1 MPESTIPALLGRYR
15 PQHVIGRGGEASIFR
30 ATDELLGREVA
41 IKLYRSGGEEEM
53 AQYRT
58 EQAALAKLS
67 HHGIVSLIDAGID
80 YTSPK
85 DPRPFLI
92 MELVSGTDLA
102 ATLEQRE
109 LSLEEIAEIA
119 YDISEALEY
128 VHAHGVVHRDI
139 KPSNIMLVSYGTTT
153 FRARARLTDFGIA
166 SGIVGTPSQPDE
178 GKTTGTAAYL
188 SPEQAMRRP
197 ATPASDIY
205 SLGLVLLESFTRTV
219 AYPGGAV
226 ESAMARLEH
235 EPPVPEGLPDEWTRI
250 LHAMTE
256 SDPAAR
262 PTAKQLTPLF
272 REAVI
277 SAAGLQQK
285 VRRRAR
291 RETPT
296 GSASRSTPP
305 WATGAR
311 SR

>member
-41 IKLYRSGGEEEM
+41 IKLYRSAGEEEM

-58 EQAALAKLS
+58 EQAALARLS

-80 YTSPK
+80 YSSPK

-102 ATLEQRE
+102 AMLAKRE
-109 LSLEEIAEIA
+109 LTLEEIAEIA
-119 YDISEALEY
+119 YDVSEALEY
-128 VHAHGVVHRDI
+128 VHANGVVHRDI
-139 KPSNIMLVSYGTTT
+139 KPSNILLVSYGTTA

-166 SGIVGTPSQPDE
+166 SGIAGAPPQQEE

-188 SPEQAMRRP
+188 SPEQAMRQP

-205 SLGLVLLESFTRTV
+205 SLGLVLLECFTRSVT
-219 AYPGGAV
+219 YPGTAV
-226 ESAMARLEH
+226 ESALAGSGH
-235 EPPVPEGLPDEWTRI
+235 S
-250 LHAMTE
+250 MTV

-262 PTAKQLTPLF
+262 PTAAQLTPML
-272 REAVI
+272 RDAVI
-277 SAAGLQQK
+277 AAAGLQK
-285 VRRRAR
+285 RPAD
-291 RETPT
+291 
-296 GSASRSTPP
+296 
-305 WATGAR
+305 
-311 SR
+311 

>member
-58 EQAALAKLS
+58 EQAALARLS

-80 YTSPK
+80 YSSPK

-102 ATLEQRE
+102 SMLSQRE
-109 LSLEEIAEIA
+109 LSLEEIAEVA

-128 VHAHGVVHRDI
+128 VHANGVVHRDI

-166 SGIVGTPSQPDE
+166 SGIVGTPSQQDE

-188 SPEQAMRRP
+188 SPEQAMRQP
-197 ATPASDIY
+197 ATSASDIY
-205 SLGLVLLESFTRTV
+205 SLGLVLLECFTRSV
-219 AYPGGAV
+219 AYPGDAV

-235 EPPVPEGLPDEWTRI
+235 EPPIPDGLPDDWSRI
-250 LHAMTE
+250 LHAMTTT
-256 SDPAAR
+256 DPAAR
-262 PTAKQLTPLF
+262 PTAEQLTPVF

-277 SAAGLQQK
+277 SAAGLQQR
-285 VRRRAR
+285 V
-291 RETPT
+291 
-296 GSASRSTPP
+296 
-305 WATGAR
+305 
-311 SR
+311 

>member
-58 EQAALAKLS
+58 EQTALARLS

-80 YTSPK
+80 YTAPK

-102 ATLEQRE
+102 AMLAQRE
-109 LSLEEIAEIA
+109 LTLEEIAEVA

-128 VHAHGVVHRDI
+128 VHANGVVHRDI

-166 SGIVGTPSQPDE
+166 SGIQGVPSQPEE

-188 SPEQAMRRP
+188 SPEQALRRP
-197 ATPASDIY
+197 ATTASDIY
-205 SLGLVLLESFTRTV
+205 SLGLVLLECFTRSV

-226 ESAMARLEH
+226 ESALARLEH
-235 EPPVPEGLPDEWTRI
+235 EPPVPDDLPDDWSRI
-250 LHAMTE
+250 LHSMTA
-256 SDPAAR
+256 SDPASR
-262 PTAKQLTPLF
+262 PTAKQLTPVF

-277 SAAGLQQK
+277 AAAGLQQK
-285 VRRRAR
+285 A
-291 RETPT
+291 
-296 GSASRSTPP
+296 
-305 WATGAR
+305 
-311 SR
+311 

>member
-15 PQHVIGRGGEASIFR
+15 PQHVIGRGGEASIFK

-58 EQAALAKLS
+58 EQAALARLS

-102 ATLEQRE
+102 ATLAQRE
-109 LSLEEIAEIA
+109 LSLEEIAEVA

-128 VHAHGVVHRDI
+128 VHANGVVHRDI

-166 SGIVGTPSQPDE
+166 SGIRDAPSTTED
-178 GKTTGTAAYL
+178 GRTTGTAAYL
-188 SPEQAMRRP
+188 SPEQALRRP

-205 SLGLVLLESFTRTV
+205 SLGLVLLECFTQSV
-219 AYPGGAV
+219 AYPGDAV
-226 ESAMARLEH
+226 ESAMARLDH
-235 EPPVPEGLPDEWTRI
+235 EPPVPDDLPDDWSRS
-250 LHAMTE
+250 LHALPAR
-256 SDPAAR
+256 DPAPR
-262 PTAKQLTPLF
+262 PTAKQLTPVF

-277 SAAGLQQK
+277 SAAGLQPR
-285 VRRRAR
+285 V
-291 RETPT
+291 
-296 GSASRSTPP
+296 
-305 WATGAR
+305 
-311 SR
+311 